1 MGARAKKR
9 PALRRRKP
17 AAAAAASRE
26 IPADAAVLLVG
37 IDCATLAENTGF
49 AVGSLDPADPSR
61 VRIHDARCCMRGE
74 ALAELALAAVGDR
87 TSALIGLDAPL
98 GWPAP
103 LGETLS
109 WHQAGA
115 PFGSPLLPDDRMFS
129 RATDLDIRTR
139 FGKRPLEVGA
149 DRIARTARA
158 ALRVLGDLEQR
169 RGNVVPLGWKPGIPD
184 GVEALEVYPA
194 ATLAAHRVASK
205 GYRQLPAARKKVLRA
220 LASQLVLP
228 KGLDRTLAAN
238 PHALDAVLCVLAAA
252 DYLRGL
258 AVPPSIEQTM
268 LSRREGWIWVR
279 PE

>member
-1 MGARAKKR
+1 MAGRQKKR
-9 PALRRRKP
+9 PAVRRRKATP
-17 AAAAAASRE
+17 AEPASRE
-26 IPADAAVLLVG
+26 IPADAAILLVG

-61 VRIHDARCCMRGE
+61 VRIHDARCCARGE
-74 ALAELALAAVGDR
+74 ELAPLALAAIGER
-87 TSALIGLDAPL
+87 PALIGLDAPL

-115 PFGSPLLPDDRMFS
+115 PFGSPLLSDDRMFS

-158 ALRVLGDLEQR
+158 ALRVLGELEQR
-169 RGNVVPLGWKPGIPD
+169 RNKAVALGWKPGPPE
-184 GVEALEVYPA
+184 GVQALEVYPA
-194 ATLAAHRVASK
+194 ATLAAYRVASK

-220 LASQLVLP
+220 LASQLILP
-228 KGLDRTLAAN
+228 KDLDRTLAAN

-258 AVPPSIEQTM
+258 AAPPTIEQTM
-268 LSRREGWIWVR
+268 LSRREGWIWVKA
-279 PE
+279 PT